1 MKDSQNNQINNNSSN
16 SKKIIKN
23 IITSL
28 IVIVSTYLAFSGIDY
43 KLLFNIILQAN
54 YLYILLPIPIMLLSH
69 WFRAI
74 RWKTILK
81 PFYSAPSVR
90 NLFSSVMIGYAVN
103 NILPRGGEI
112 VRPFIYAKQEKIS
125 FSTTFATIILERL
138 LDVFTLLILFGITFI
153 LFSNKILSLLP
164 PSIDI
169 SKILYLSLSL
179 IIIVIF
185 TFYPP
190 FFHFLLSKLVKP
202 FSENLYIKL
211 RDIFEKFR
219 TGFAIIKEPSMY
231 FKLFLESAIIW
242 FFYSL
247 PLFIMFY
254 AFDFSS
260 QGLNFLDAVLLLV
273 ASGISF
279 SVAPTPGSI
288 GVFHWIVKII
298 LVKFYG
304 ISGEQALAYAT
315 VNHGVN
321 YLVQILAGGYFIYK
335 DKVWGYIFNISFKKE
350 DNNNQQENS

>member
-1 MKDSQNNQINNNSSN
+1 LNIQNNNLPIKVNSSK
-16 SKKIIKN
+16 SKKLIKN

-28 IVIVSTYLAFSGIDY
+28 IVIISTYLAFSGVNY
-43 KLLFNIILQAN
+43 KILFQNIIQAN
-54 YLYILLPIPIMLLSH
+54 YLYIVLPIPIMLLSH

-81 PFYSAPSVR
+81 PFYQAPNIR
-90 NLFSSVMIGYAVN
+90 NLFSAVMIGYAIN

-112 VRPFIYAKQEKIS
+112 VRPFIYSKQEKIS
-125 FSTTFATIILERL
+125 FSSTFATIILERL
-138 LDVFTLLILFGITFI
+138 LDVFTLLILFGATFI
-153 LFSNKILSLLP
+153 LFSDKILSLLP
-164 PSIDI
+164 PSIDFG
-169 SKILYLSLSL
+169 KIVYLSLSL
-179 IIIVIF
+179 LIILIF
-185 TFYPP
+185 SFYPP
-190 FFHFLLSKLVKP
+190 FFHFLLAKLVKP
-202 FSENLYIKL
+202 ISNKLYEKL
-211 RDIFEKFR
+211 IDIFDKFR
-219 TGFAIIKEPSMY
+219 KGFAIIKEPSMY
-231 FKLFLESAIIW
+231 FKLFMESSIIW

-279 SVAPTPGSI
+279 SIAPTPGSI
-288 GVFHWIVKII
+288 GVFNWIVKII

-321 YLVQILAGGYFIYK
+321 YLVQILVGGFYIYK
-335 DKVWGYIFNISFKKE
+335 DKAWHYIFNISFKKE
-350 DNNNQQENS
+350 DKLNEES